1 MMLSLTLKVWTL
13 LPLTKIVSHTSKEIN
28 SAVTDESFR
37 CQLDSQLSIS
47 LFSSDSAS
55 LTYYCTISNS
65 NNKEVKLSFQ
75 SEKEAEDY
83 YNNLTAATIVDYY
96 NQALLAMED

>member
-1 MMLSLTLKVWTL
+1 MSIKIEYKSN
-13 LPLTKIVSHTSKEIN
+13 PLTKIVSLTSKEIN
-28 SAVTDESFR
+28 SAVTGESFR
-37 CQLDSQLSIS
+37 CQLDSQTSIS
-47 LFSSDSAS
+47 LFSADSIS

-75 SEKEAEDY
+75 SEKEVEDY
-83 YNNLTAATIVDYY
+83 YNNLTADTIVDYY